1 MGSAFGQVLP
11 CLARF
16 FNFVSSL
23 EEVGGEYGIGVGNT
37 AFLLEVGDALHT
49 FCRLNFRLVL
59 FVDGFWVGVSKGW
72 RRLCPEGSW

>member
-49 FCRLNFRLVL
+49 FCRRQSEFPLG
-59 FVDGFWVGVSKGW
+59 FVCRRFLGRGF
-72 RRLCPEGSW
+72 EGLAPSMP